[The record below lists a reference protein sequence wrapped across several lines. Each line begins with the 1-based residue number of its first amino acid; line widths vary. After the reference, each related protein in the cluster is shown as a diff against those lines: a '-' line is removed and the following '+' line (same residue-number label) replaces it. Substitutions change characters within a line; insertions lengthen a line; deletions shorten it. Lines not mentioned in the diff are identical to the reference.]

1 MEKVKKVNEELLKLG
16 SWSVCNFEY
25 TG

>member
-16 SWSVCNFEY
+16 SWSVSNFEY